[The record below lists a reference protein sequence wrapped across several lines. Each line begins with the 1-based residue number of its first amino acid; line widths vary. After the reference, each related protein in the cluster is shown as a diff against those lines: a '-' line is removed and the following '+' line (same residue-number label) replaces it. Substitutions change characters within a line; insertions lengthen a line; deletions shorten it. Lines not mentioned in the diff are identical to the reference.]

1 MHRIG
6 CLTLRINLLRHTAI
20 CVTTEIE
27 HTYGGS
33 SIERKG
39 VSIRE
44 FMSDVR
50 QETF

>member
-6 CLTLRINLLRHTAI
+6 CLTLRINLLQHTAI

-33 SIERKG
+33 WIEQKG

-44 FMSDVR
+44 FMYALR
-50 QETF
+50 QQTF